1 MPFRETHLRTFI
13 KTILYRISTSL
24 ITILIIFVITRHAVV
39 SLGAGAVESVTKLIF
54 YYGYERFW
62 NVVHWGKYPHNH
74 PIKRKRKRKK

>member
-1 MPFRETHLRTFI
+1 MTFRETHLRTFV

-24 ITILIIFVITRHAVV
+24 ITILIIFIVTRHVIV

-62 NVVHWGKYPHNH
+62 NVIRWGKIPYNYQ
-74 PIKRKRKRKK
+74 KKKKQK